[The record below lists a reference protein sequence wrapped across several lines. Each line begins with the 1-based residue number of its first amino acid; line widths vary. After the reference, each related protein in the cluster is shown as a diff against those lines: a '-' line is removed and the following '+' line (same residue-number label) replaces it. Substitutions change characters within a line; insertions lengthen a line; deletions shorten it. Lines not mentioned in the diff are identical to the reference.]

1 MLKNFFRVAL
11 LAVAAVCALALCV
24 DNTADYDALRP
35 TLLGGVYFYSDHDG
49 VDAFDA
55 QIKSEALSKLEG
67 YKYNPQNETC
77 GTSQTK
83 RTPTHPAE
91 KKRSVTFSGNIPRAF
106 GNHPNAL
113 LASVK

>member
-1 MLKNFFRVAL
+1 MSGAELFKFQCGDRYPLVRVICRL
-11 LAVAAVCALALCV
+11 VTRRIPC
-24 DNTADYDALRP
+24 
-35 TLLGGVYFYSDHDG
+35 TL
-49 VDAFDA
+49 
-55 QIKSEALSKLEG
+55 
-67 YKYNPQNETC
+67 YNPQNEAC

-91 KKRSVTFSGNIPRAF
+91 KKRSVTFLGNIPRAF

>member
-1 MLKNFFRVAL
+1 MHKQKDLAKLIGATEANVSRL
-11 LAVAAVCALALCV
+11 LSG
-24 DNTADYDALRP
+24 DDRYT
-35 TLLGGVYFYSDHDG
+35 T
-49 VDAFDA
+49 
-55 QIKSEALSKLEG
+55 KSM
-67 YKYNPQNETC
+67 YNPQNEAC

-83 RTPTHPAE
+83 RAPRHPVE

>member
-1 MLKNFFRVAL
+1 MLKNFFKIAL
-11 LAVAAVCALALCV
+11 LAVAAVCALASCV

-67 YKYNPQNETC
+67 YKEYFINPYNI
-77 GTSQTK
+77 K
-83 RTPTHPAE
+83 V
-91 KKRSVTFSGNIPRAF
+91 K
-106 GNHPNAL
+106 
-113 LASVK
+113 ASTLSSRCCAKIGESPIV

>member
-1 MLKNFFRVAL
+1 M
-11 LAVAAVCALALCV
+11 
-24 DNTADYDALRP
+24 
-35 TLLGGVYFYSDHDG
+35 
-49 VDAFDA
+49 
-55 QIKSEALSKLEG
+55 IW
-67 YKYNPQNETC
+67 KYNPQNEAC

>member
-1 MLKNFFRVAL
+1 MRRFL
-11 LAVAAVCALALCV
+11 LSLLLLLPFVVSAQ
-24 DNTADYDALRP
+24 TLR
-35 TLLGGVYFYSDHDG
+35 GDWSG
-49 VDAFDA
+49 
-55 QIKSEALSKLEG
+55 KLSLPIGKLRMVI
-67 YKYNPQNETC
+67 YNPQNEAC

>member
-1 MLKNFFRVAL
+1 MGWIRLGLLMIGLVIGLGGDL
-11 LAVAAVCALALCV
+11 LAQG
-24 DNTADYDALRP
+24 TAQTIR
-35 TLLGGVYFYSDHDG
+35 G
-49 VDAFDA
+49 
-55 QIKSEALSKLEG
+55 
-67 YKYNPQNETC
+67 KYNPQNEAC

-83 RTPTHPAE
+83 RTSTHPAE

>member
-1 MLKNFFRVAL
+1 MANELIISGRIDSVLPLQQGTSKAGKPWQKQSYVL
-11 LAVAAVCALALCV
+11 
-24 DNTADYDALRP
+24 DT
-35 TLLGGVYFYSDHDG
+35 GGQYPR
-49 VDAFDA
+49 
-55 QIKSEALSKLEG
+55 
-67 YKYNPQNETC
+67 KYNPQNEAC

>member
-1 MLKNFFRVAL
+1 MCRMWVDIEPSTHAEGVRLGL
-11 LAVAAVCALALCV
+11 DDAVAPL
-24 DNTADYDALRP
+24 P
-35 TLLGGVYFYSDHDG
+35 SGVAW
-49 VDAFDA
+49 VMC
-55 QIKSEALSKLEG
+55 EEV
-67 YKYNPQNETC
+67 YNPQNEAC

>member
-1 MLKNFFRVAL
+1 MRGALHDELPKASGAESDVTQALVA
-11 LAVAAVCALALCV
+11 
-24 DNTADYDALRP
+24 
-35 TLLGGVYFYSDHDG
+35 
-49 VDAFDA
+49 
-55 QIKSEALSKLEG
+55 EAHV
-67 YKYNPQNETC
+67 YNPQNEAC